1 MKTLWFAAACVV
13 VCVVAVWCSRS
24 TYGQPPKVPE
34 GRRMIAVDDA
44 IVDANEIVFVDETQ
58 SEIRIAFRGL
68 PSTGNG
74 SYAIL
79 LVQKTPANWRV
90 LAGALGAPV
99 PPRANATAR

>member
-1 MKTLWFAAACVV
+1 MKTLWLSAACVV
-13 VCVVAVWCSRS
+13 VCVVTVWCSRI

-74 SYAIL
+74 SFAIL
-79 LVQKTPANWRV
+79 LVQKTPENWRV
-90 LAGALGAPV
+90 LSAALGVAI
-99 PPRANATAR
+99 PPRANARAR